1 MNKSET
7 KKQKNKNSKI
17 DKKNISN
24 KNVSSKKI
32 NSKNSSKKHKKQNKK
47 SKKLAIFKLTSL
59 IIIIL
64 AGIIYFFLSPI
75 FNINEIV
82 ITGNEKIPQE
92 EILKLSQ
99 VQKGNNVFIKTKY
112 SIIENIKENTY
123 IGEVKIKRKLP
134 GTLYIEV
141 KERNISYQIE
151 YNENYVYVDSQGYIL
166 EISQEKQNL
175 IILKGCNTQEF
186 ENKKRIDEIDLEK
199 LTMVI
204 KVKAALKTINKFQEI
219 TYIDIANKEEYVV
232 YLETEKKTIYLGD
245 GSNLKDKVLSLE
257 KILESEKGIEGSIY
271 LNGNLNDGFKPYFS
285 EKVQ

>member
-7 KKQKNKNSKI
+7 KKQKNKNS
-17 DKKNISN
+17 NTES
-24 KNVSSKKI
+24 KNVSN
-32 NSKNSSKKHKKQNKK
+32 NSSSSKKRKSNKKKK
-47 SKKLAIFKLTSL
+47 SKKITILKWTSL
-59 IIIIL
+59 ILIIL

>member
-7 KKQKNKNSKI
+7 KKQKNKNS
-17 DKKNISN
+17 NTES
-24 KNVSSKKI
+24 KNVSN
-32 NSKNSSKKHKKQNKK
+32 NSSSSKKRKSNKKKK
-47 SKKLAIFKLTSL
+47 SKKITILKWTSL
-59 IIIIL
+59 ILIIL

-75 FNINEIV
+75 FNINELIV
-82 ITGNEKIPQE
+82 TGNEKIPQE

-112 SIIENIKENTY
+112 SIMENIKQNTY
-123 IGEVKIKRKLP
+123 VGEVKIRRKLP
-134 GTLYIEV
+134 GTLYIDV

-204 KVKAALKTINKFQEI
+204 KEKAALKTINKFQEI